1 MGATPLTFDEYLTV
15 LRRKK
20 NIMKKILFVC
30 LCSIFIVGCEVG
42 KPPPPPPS
50 LNENAVWYTKETTKR
65 RILSSIL
72 NATNDVSDTI
82 KQRTYGLYDVVDIE
96 DINFVSKQNII
107 NAERQFKDKK
117 FITSGKVYDIG
128 KGIFGPYLIV
138 YSERSPANV
147 LGAQFETKD
156 KDGLSYVRKGQ
167 RITLACEK
175 AEFSPPRADCEMF
188 DDLIARK
195 GGAVD
200 ALVNSILNGKSSW
213 DETFDLQTKRVYS
226 IASKMPSD
234 SVCFISPDAPEC
246 RKDYKRAQAI
256 YEKETGDKDGSAD
269 SKETVSGES
278 ESQNE
283 DKNGKK
289 SGAEI
294 RANIC
299 AHFIAENIHK
309 MAMTQFGYEAK
320 SFSVS
325 QKDIYPE
332 APNIWYEVKGAKL
345 KDKYGKWHDVKFQCF
360 VNRETNE
367 IFNDVMLTLSEK
379 QGNELKRERELF
391 LTDEQLQEEKRQQ
404 KLIYMVNPVFAKPE
418 TSWAFAHR
426 DDVHPVETAPAT
438 DGSDNQQAK
447 ACYKQVIK
455 HLTPSPKAQKQ
466 WVVISES
473 MNETEATFV
482 AQRRGHTINVGW
494 SKGMGSNALQ
504 TCSVRETNA
513 DGVEVFNDEGS
524 DFASTSSP
532 VFFKQK

>member
-1 MGATPLTFDEYLTV
+1 
-15 LRRKK
+15 
-20 NIMKKILFVC
+20 MKKILFVC

-42 KPPPPPPS
+42 KPPPPSPS

-72 NATNDVSDTI
+72 NNTNEVSDTI
-82 KQRTYGLYDVVDIE
+82 KERTYGLYDVVDVE
-96 DINFVSKQNII
+96 DISSAYKQDAIY
-107 NAERQFKDKK
+107 AKRRFEDKK
-117 FITSGKVYDIG
+117 ILTSGKVFHKELNLPD
-128 KGIFGPYLIV
+128 PVLIIS
-138 YSERSPANV
+138 SERAKTNLPAS
-147 LGAQFETKD
+147 LLAARFEGQNKARFENI
-156 KDGLSYVRKGQ
+156 YEGQ
-167 RITLACEK
+167 RVTLACEIK
-175 AEFSPPRADCEMF
+175 IVSSQQAGFCEML

-195 GGAVD
+195 GDVVD
-200 ALVNSILNGKSSW
+200 TLVNSILNGKSSW

-234 SVCFISPDAPEC
+234 SVCFHAPDVPEC
-246 RKDYKRAQAI
+246 RKDYKRAQVI

-269 SKETVSGES
+269 LKEPVSGAA

-299 AHFIAENIHK
+299 AHFIADNIHK

-325 QKDIYPE
+325 ENDRYPYAD
-332 APNIWYEVKGAKL
+332 APNVWYEVKGAKL

-360 VNRETNE
+360 VNRESNE
-367 IFNDVMLTLSEK
+367 IYEVLLTLSDK
-379 QGNELKRERELF
+379 QGNELTRERDLF
-391 LTDEQLQEEKRQQ
+391 LTDDQLQEEKRQQ

-426 DDVHPVETAPAT
+426 DDVPPVETVPAT
-438 DGSDNQQAK
+438 EGSDNQQAK